1 MSYLVGI
8 DLGGTFIK
16 TALISREGEI
26 VHKVEI
32 PSEGER
38 GPDGVIINIIRS
50 VKMAVKEKGVE
61 LKSVKAIGIGSPG
74 PMDTK
79 NGIVCKAI
87 NLPGWVNIPL
97 RDRIQSAFGI
107 PANLEN
113 DANAAAYAEYWKGAG
128 QNARL
133 MIAYTL
139 GTGVGGGIVIEGKLI
154 RGANDCAGELGHM
167 TIVPDGDPCPCGN
180 RGCLESYASANSL
193 VRRTLDKIN
202 HGAETILRQWVSEG
216 KSLTSKLIDEAR
228 LAGDAFAR
236 EAMLEAGTYL
246 GLGMSQTVS
255 ALNPDIIVVGGGM
268 MKAGEILL
276 EPARAEVKRRV
287 FAEHF
292 EKLKILP
299 ARLGNDAGV
308 IGAAG
313 LLIERGIVR

>member
-1 MSYLVGI
+1 MTYLIGV

-16 TALISREGEI
+16 TALVSREGKL

-50 VKMAVKEKGVE
+50 VKSVVKEKGVD
-61 LKSVKAIGIGSPG
+61 LKKVKAIGIGSPG

-79 NGIVCKAI
+79 NGIVRKAV

-128 QNARL
+128 QNACL

-139 GTGVGGGIVIEGKLI
+139 GTGVGGGIIIEGKLI
-154 RGANDCAGELGHM
+154 RGTNDCAGELGHM
-167 TIVPDGDPCPCGN
+167 TIVPDGDPCACGN

-193 VRRTLDKIN
+193 VRRAMAKIKS
-202 HGAETILRQWVSEG
+202 GAQTILRQWIDEG
-216 KSLTSKLIDEAR
+216 KPLTSKLIDEAR
-228 LAGDAFAR
+228 LAGDSFSR
-236 EAMLEAGTYL
+236 DAMIEAGTYL
-246 GLGMSQTVS
+246 GLGMSAVGS

-268 MKAGEILL
+268 MKAGEVLL
-276 EPARAEVKRRV
+276 EPARVEVKRRV

-292 EKLKILP
+292 AKLKILP